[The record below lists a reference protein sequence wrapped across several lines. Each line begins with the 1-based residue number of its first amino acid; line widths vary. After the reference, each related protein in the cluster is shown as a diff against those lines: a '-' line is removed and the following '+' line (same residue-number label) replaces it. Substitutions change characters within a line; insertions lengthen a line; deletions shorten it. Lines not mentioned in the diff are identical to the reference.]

1 MLRGKLRCTGFWRL
15 GVPFPYR
22 PERLRPRPLAC
33 RRLRMYQRP
42 SREQGAGQKQK
53 GGPMIA
59 HSSGKLCRQNY
70 FWVEAKNGVR
80 G

>member
-22 PERLRPRPLAC
+22 PERLRPRPPAC

-42 SREQGAGQKQK
+42 SREQGAGQKQR
-53 GGPMIA
+53 P
-59 HSSGKLCRQNY
+59 HDSSGKLCRQNY